1 MSAIEGLAYLH
12 AQGMKQPQSTKI
24 ENLPSILSLETIH
37 TGGNLCRIRY
47 HYQVGLLKL

>member
-24 ENLPSILSLETIH
+24 ENLTSILSLETIH
-37 TGGNLCRIRY
+37 TGGVIY
-47 HYQVGLLKL
+47 AVYDIITK

>member
-24 ENLPSILSLETIH
+24 ENLTSILSLETIH
-37 TGGNLCRIRY
+37 TGGIY
-47 HYQVGLLKL
+47 AVYDIITK